1 MSDRQ
6 IALAKALQEIEPEV
20 YDLARMARLV
30 ANYAGEWFAD
40 EGDITLYREDAE
52 ALLFGIFQI
61 SGMAR
66 SLRAKYQAAFKNA
79 PEA

>member
-1 MSDRQ
+1 MSARQ
-6 IALAKALQEIEPEV
+6 IAIGKALQGVEPEV
-20 YDLARMARLV
+20 HELALMARLV

-40 EGDITLYREDAE
+40 EGDITLSRDDAE
-52 ALLFGIFQI
+52 ALLFGILQI

-66 SLRAKYQAAFKNA
+66 SLRAKYRAAFKNA

>member
-1 MSDRQ
+1 MTARQ
-6 IALAKALQEIEPEV
+6 IAIGKALQELEPEV
-20 YDLARMARLV
+20 HDLARMARLV
-30 ANYAGEWFAD
+30 ANYAGEWLGD
-40 EGDITLYREDAE
+40 EGDITLGREDAE

-66 SLRAKYQAAFKNA
+66 SLRAEYQAAFKNA

>member
-6 IALAKALQEIEPEV
+6 IAIGKALQELEPEV
-20 YDLARMARLV
+20 HDVARMARLV

-40 EGDITLYREDAE
+40 EGDVMLGREDAE
-52 ALLFGIFQI
+52 ALLFGIFQL

-66 SLRAKYQAAFKNA
+66 SLRAKYQAAFKDA
-79 PEA
+79 PGA